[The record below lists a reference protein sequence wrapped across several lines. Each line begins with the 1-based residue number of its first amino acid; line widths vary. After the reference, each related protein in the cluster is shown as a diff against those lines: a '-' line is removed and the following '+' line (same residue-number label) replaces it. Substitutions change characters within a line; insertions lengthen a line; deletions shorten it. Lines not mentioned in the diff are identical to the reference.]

1 MEKIREA
8 LGRNGWSLFVYYFCF
23 YMAVAPYV
31 SFVSAYYKEIGLNA
45 SQIGIISGIG
55 PVITIIGQF
64 VWGRFADK
72 AKYKNTV
79 LLIATLSTALV
90 LYAYMLEDTYPYL
103 IIMSVIYSFV
113 NCSII
118 QLSDTI
124 ALDFCLNNSLSFPR
138 ARLGGSIGYGVA
150 TIIVG
155 FVMVGNLKGVF
166 TMDILFL
173 LISALSLLLIPK
185 VRGSLREKGQ
195 TKYGLL
201 FKDKR
206 LVVLLIF
213 NFILYL
219 GYFFNMSFMA
229 VHITENGGSSFHVG
243 IAQAVSAFF
252 EIPFLLNSQ
261 RIIRKL
267 GVKATLIASAF
278 TFALRWLLFGV
289 NKNVWALVFI
299 CGFHGVGHIVISYC
313 TSSYI
318 NKTVDQ
324 SLRASG
330 QTLLGMVNY
339 GFSKCIA
346 SIFGGIIAN
355 IIGIGNVFCLCA
367 LLSFVSIAV
376 LWIFLPKI
384 SKEII

>member
-1 MEKIREA
+1 MEKLREK
-8 LGRNGWSLFVYYFCF
+8 LGKSGWSLFIYYFFF

-31 SFVSAYYKEIGLNA
+31 SFVTAYYQEIGLTS

-55 PVITIIGQF
+55 PVITVIGQF
-64 VWGRFADK
+64 IWGRLADK

-79 LLIATLSTALV
+79 LLIATLATALV
-90 LYAYMLEDTYPYL
+90 LYAYMWNDSYPYL
-103 IIMSVIYSFV
+103 IIMSIVYSFV

-124 ALDFCLNNSLSFPR
+124 ALDYCSNNNLSFPR
-138 ARLGGSIGYGVA
+138 ARMGGSIGYGIA

-155 FVMVGNLKGVF
+155 FVMVGKVSGVF
-166 TMDILFL
+166 TMNIVFL
-173 LISALSLLLIPK
+173 LISVGALLIIPK
-185 VRGSLREKGQ
+185 VRGSLREKGESN
-195 TKYGLL
+195 YALL

-206 LVVLLIF
+206 LVVLLAF

-229 VHITENGGSSFHVG
+229 VHIKECGGTSMHVG
-243 IAQAVSAFF
+243 IAQAISAIC
-252 EIPFLLNSQ
+252 EVPFLLNSE
-261 RIIRKL
+261 RIIRKIGL
-267 GVKATLIASAF
+267 KATLMLSAF
-278 TFALRWLLFGV
+278 SFALRWFFFGTA
-289 NKNVWALVFI
+289 NSVWALVFI
-299 CGFHGVGHIVISYC
+299 CAFHGIGHIVISYC
-313 TSSYI
+313 TCSYI

-346 SIFGGIIAN
+346 SILGGLLSDV
-355 IIGIGNVFCLCA
+355 IGIGSVFCICA
-367 LLSFVSIAV
+367 GLSIVSMVLLWA
-376 LWIFLPKI
+376 FLPKI
-384 SKEII
+384 KDFV

>member
-1 MEKIREA
+1 MEKLREK
-8 LGRNGWSLFVYYFCF
+8 LGKNGWSLFTYYFCF

-31 SFVSAYYKEIGLNA
+31 SFVSAYYKEIGLTS
-45 SQIGIISGIG
+45 SQIGLISGIG

-64 VWGRFADK
+64 VWGRFADR
-72 AKYKNTV
+72 ARYKNTV
-79 LLIATLSTALV
+79 LLIATLSTAVV
-90 LYAYMLEDTYPYL
+90 LYAYMWEQAYPYL
-103 IIMSVIYSFV
+103 IIMSIIYSFV

-118 QLSDTI
+118 QLSDAI
-124 ALDFCLNNSLSFPR
+124 ALDYCANNSLSFPR
-138 ARLGGSIGYGVA
+138 VRLGGSIGYGIA

-155 FVMVGNLKGVF
+155 FVMVGRVSGVF
-166 TMDILFL
+166 SVNIIFL

-185 VRGSLREKGQ
+185 VRGSLKTKGRSN
-195 TKYGLL
+195 YALL

-206 LVVLLIF
+206 LVILLVF

-229 VHITENGGSSFHVG
+229 VHIKECGGTSMHVG

-252 EIPFLLNSQ
+252 EIPFLLNSE
-261 RIIRKL
+261 RIIRRL
-267 GVKATLIASAF
+267 GLKTTLIASAF

-289 NKNVWALVFI
+289 AGNVWALVFI

-346 SIFGGIIAN
+346 SILGGLLSDA
-355 IIGIGNVFCLCA
+355 IGIGSVFCICA
-367 LLSFVSIAV
+367 VLSIVSIV
-376 LWIFLPKI
+376 ILWIFLPKTENVI
-384 SKEII
+384 E